1 MSQREMIKQIIII
14 GRKIKTK
21 GYLILCK
28 IKKILLGADRM
39 VLNWEKSGSS
49 LVAINL
55 LEHSLYKK
63 KEGDSGRFR
72 KTLSLLRIMK
82 SEKPHYSE
90 NM

>member
-1 MSQREMIKQIIII
+1 M
-14 GRKIKTK
+14 

-63 KEGDSGRFR
+63 KKETQAGFVKR
-72 KTLSLLRIMK
+72 
-82 SEKPHYSE
+82 
-90 NM
+90 